1 MKKFIGYLPVL
12 DDVSPQWGGAI
23 NCGLAMR
30 NRQIGGC
37 KKVRNR
43 DFLPLID
50 PIPVLAG
57 YEKLR
62 VAEKMSRGEVYDG
75 KKALSARE

>member
-1 MKKFIGYLPVL
+1 
-12 DDVSPQWGGAI
+12 
-23 NCGLAMR
+23 
-30 NRQIGGC
+30 
-37 KKVRNR
+37 VRNR